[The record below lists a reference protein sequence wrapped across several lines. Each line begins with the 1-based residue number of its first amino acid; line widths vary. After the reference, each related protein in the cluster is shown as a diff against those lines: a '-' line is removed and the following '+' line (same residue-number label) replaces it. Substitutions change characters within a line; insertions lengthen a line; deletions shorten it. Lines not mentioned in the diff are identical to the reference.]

1 MQYKHT
7 IVSEDPAD
15 FLLTCKAHELCFRCE
30 GKVEDGL
37 PLGAVHQHKNVTT
50 ITGGP
55 LCSDCSVAFVLWLS
69 ESNK

>member
-1 MQYKHT
+1 MKHKHT

-30 GKVEDGL
+30 GKVKDGL
-37 PLGAVHQHKNVTT
+37 PLGAVHQHKNVMT

-55 LCSDCSVAFVLWLS
+55 LCSDCSVAFVFWLN